1 MICQQNVAVPRPWSI
16 SKMRHPGRLNGWGL
30 IGSPYLALEP
40 ISASWMMYTS
50 LNSCRQLQLS
60 PFIQTSRKP
69 PRALPSYARTSAR
82 TVHVNGKGRT
92 HSPHCLH
99 VSAWFCH
106 LSSTNKGVPGQTL
119 VCKHACAIVCVQ
131 SCVPSRSSSFAFN
144 KHRAGGQRALLYIRS
159 ASSNSKRHQRPPA
172 AILCVTMRWRAQ
184 WKLVMNV
191 GSESRLSSARLG
203 CALPLKAIHCSQP
216 WQ

>member
-1 MICQQNVAVPRPWSI
+1 
-16 SKMRHPGRLNGWGL
+16 MRHPGRLNGWGL

-69 PRALPSYARTSAR
+69 PHAPSLHMHAQAHVQYMQMGKAAHILPTIFMYLLGSVIY
-82 TVHVNGKGRT
+82 H
-92 HSPHCLH
+92 P
-99 VSAWFCH
+99 
-106 LSSTNKGVPGQTL
+106 TNKGVPGQTL

-172 AILCVTMRWRAQ
+172 AILCVTMR
-184 WKLVMNV
+184 
-191 GSESRLSSARLG
+191 
-203 CALPLKAIHCSQP
+203 
-216 WQ
+216 